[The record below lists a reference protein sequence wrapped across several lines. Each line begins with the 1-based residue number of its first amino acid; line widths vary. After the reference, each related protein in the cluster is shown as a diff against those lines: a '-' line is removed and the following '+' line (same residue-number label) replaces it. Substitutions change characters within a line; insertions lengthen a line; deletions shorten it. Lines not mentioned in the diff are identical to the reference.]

1 MRVKKAAMVPLL
13 ALILSASVLVS
24 LGAGHPASTFSAYET
39 EKKQLELENLSREQ
53 PWVWTDYPVF
63 AHALGSVQGRANTN
77 SKDAFLESYEAGQRV
92 FEVDLQLTS
101 DGALVARHDWEQIS
115 YYNLE
120 QTYAGV
126 MDHAAFLASPICF
139 YYTPLDIQGLMELLI
154 QYPDAYLVTDSKD
167 TDEQSVRAQLRNL
180 KKAVE
185 ETGQPELW
193 NRIIVQLYHQEMYN
207 WVKEETPV
215 SNFIFTL
222 YQIENPN
229 YYEIGAFCR
238 ERGIQVVTM
247 AAERLS
253 KERSDI
259 LHSYGCKVYLHTV
272 NRLRQMLESSWGAD
286 GFYSDCVT
294 PEQLEGVLAGTNQM
308 YLSQW
313 ETAKE
318 EVTQPETTEQSAGPT
333 ETGIGVLP

>member
-53 PWVWTDYPVF
+53 PRVWTDYPVF

-185 ETGQPELW
+185 ETGQPERTGQAIAPLRKPPARSRW
-193 NRIIVQLYHQEMYN
+193 CCVPDSYRGSFLFFPHPDQSQGLQKVIQIVDSVIFQLHPALFPPGKAREPPPLLGHFPLRPPGMEVFSERN
-207 WVKEETPV
+207 V
-215 SNFIFTL
+215 NFS
-222 YQIENPN
+222 
-229 YYEIGAFCR
+229 
-238 ERGIQVVTM
+238 ERGWT
-247 AAERLS
+247 ERGGW
-253 KERSDI
+253 I
-259 LHSYGCKVYLHTV
+259 
-272 NRLRQMLESSWGAD
+272 MM
-286 GFYSDCVT
+286 YSV
-294 PEQLEGVLAGTNQM
+294 
-308 YLSQW
+308 
-313 ETAKE
+313 
-318 EVTQPETTEQSAGPT
+318 
-333 ETGIGVLP
+333 

>member
-1 MRVKKAAMVPLL
+1 M
-13 ALILSASVLVS
+13 
-24 LGAGHPASTFSAYET
+24 
-39 EKKQLELENLSREQ
+39 
-53 PWVWTDYPVF
+53 F

-193 NRIIVQLYHQEMYN
+193 NRIIVQIYHQEMYN

-313 ETAKE
+313 EAAKE
-318 EVTQPETTEQSAGPT
+318 EVTQPETTEQSAGLT

>member
-24 LGAGHPASTFSAYET
+24 LGAGYPASTFSAYET

-53 PWVWTDYPVF
+53 PRVWTDYPVF

-126 MDHAAFLASPICF
+126 MDHAAFLAVPICF

-193 NRIIVQLYHQEMYN
+193 NRIIVQIYHQEMYN

-313 ETAKE
+313 ETAQE